1 MARHEIPN
9 YLLKTSVGI
18 KVEGGFSRSRIQ
30 ALINEFAA
38 EQPSQEFAGEIAG
51 FLTIEDIPQERREG
65 FLQVLNALNN

>member
-30 ALINEFAA
+30 ALINEYAA
-38 EQPSQEFAGEIAG
+38 EQPDQEFAGDIAG
-51 FLTIEDIPQERREG
+51 FLTIEDIPQERREA
-65 FLQVLNALNN
+65 FLQVLDRMAS